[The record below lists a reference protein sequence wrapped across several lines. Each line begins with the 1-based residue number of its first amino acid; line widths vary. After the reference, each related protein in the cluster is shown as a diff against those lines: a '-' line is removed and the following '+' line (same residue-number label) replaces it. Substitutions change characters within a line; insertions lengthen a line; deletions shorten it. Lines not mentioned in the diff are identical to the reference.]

1 MLAEIYMLSVCWR
14 NANGLGVS
22 FEEELNRVMIHG
34 VLHLC
39 GYDDHEEEDI
49 KVMRQKEEAYLKV

>member
-1 MLAEIYMLSVCWR
+1 
-14 NANGLGVS
+14 
-22 FEEELNRVMIHG
+22 MIHG

-49 KVMRQKEEAYLKV
+49 LRIREEEEAWLRELSKE

>member
-1 MLAEIYMLSVCWR
+1 
-14 NANGLGVS
+14 
-22 FEEELNRVMIHG
+22 MIHG

-49 KVMRQKEEAYLKV
+49 KVMRKKEEAYLKKLA